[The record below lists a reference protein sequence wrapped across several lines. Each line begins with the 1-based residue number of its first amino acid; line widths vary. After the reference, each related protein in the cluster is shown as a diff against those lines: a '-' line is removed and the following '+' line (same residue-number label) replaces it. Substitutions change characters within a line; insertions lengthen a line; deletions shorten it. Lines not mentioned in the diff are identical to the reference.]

1 MKMTNILRSV
11 AAVFCGVLLWGCQQ
25 KEQLGEARAVAAS
38 ETYVVFD
45 AKSAPEKVL
54 SVYADGAW
62 AVDVDSEWI
71 TVSPMRGA
79 GAGEITVS
87 VTDNVTG
94 TVTDRPREGIITLQ
108 GGSVERNAK
117 IIVHQN
123 GDTYYGVQEYTL
135 AQLRELEV
143 DDVAKVAQA
152 QVVALSQKG
161 FIASDASGCLYVQGT
176 GVKLGDVLAFNGK
189 RIEVNGAPAFELD
202 ECEVKSHSEVVRPEA
217 KDITSILPTYD
228 TAVAEYVS
236 LSASLVGTNI
246 WISADVQIPVLDPL
260 ESLELS
266 KLDLHKVVLKGYG
279 VGLSMLVTSV
289 EDQGADEAL
298 IPYPLRFLVRV
309 DGINYTSDTWSATS
323 RIQPV
328 QGLGYIEYV
337 PFDLAT
343 TDGNQKYKLD
353 VSDKSPRVT
362 GPWPGDYWLF
372 YGNGAIKAGSEVHI
386 AFEAR
391 TSATGHKFWI
401 LEFLDGSEWRPAGE
415 TFTTTEPG
423 EEVVYTHAM
432 NADGATNVQADQV
445 VKYRKNTEHAQFRFR
460 CVANWQASG
469 AGKLAARNGGSA
481 RLTVTDVADVTYQ
494 PTIEILK
501 EGNGVEK
508 DPVYANIE
516 VSTELLTFNGTP
528 GAPKTI
534 TVQSDYDFTVSTSAE
549 WLSFD
554 VAEGLAGGP
563 VEIQVTCAQSELPEL
578 RQGTIKIVSEDS
590 EKVINV
596 VQSAAGQQ
604 LDPFVSVSG
613 GNKAE
618 VFETEGSITVKI
630 QSNVEVSYE
639 TADSWI
645 QVEAVPETKG
655 LVEWT
660 EYIVSYQANELP
672 DPRTGVVRFF
682 NEEEKVETLF
692 TLVQAGKEPEP
703 EYPEGV
709 FFQDDFEWLEPYI
722 QGWIAAN
729 PDDAD
734 KLDPVGAGDQATH
747 AQPNVWNVSELAA
760 TAGAELE
767 KRGYADLN
775 KDAKTLYMQKNYFK
789 MGATNKHTGLQL
801 PAIKFGASPVDAE
814 LSFDWCAHMTGKGVI
829 DNVTITVEI
838 VEGPGTL
845 ADTGTQVSA
854 ELSTTQEKGKLEWQH
869 AKVKLV
875 GVTDD
880 TRIQIHPT
888 HYKDGAGASQ
898 QRWHLDNIKVAEPSL
913 TVLFQDDFSWF
924 KDIADAAKAGDGVGN
939 QESGASAPN
948 VYTFDA
954 TGSETFLALFKEKGY
969 EDLNPS
975 GKVMYL
981 QKYYLKFSKGKVVG
995 GIRMPKVDFVSGDA
1009 VLEFDW
1015 CAQMGGNGSVDA
1027 VSLEV
1032 ELTGAGT
1039 CADSGQAKSNAIAHK
1054 QETGQM
1060 FWQHVKIQLKDVSAD
1075 TRIEIKPTQ
1084 FGATSGYYRWFLD
1097 NVKISQ

>member
-309 DGINYTSDTWSATS
+309 DGINYTSATWSATS

-481 RLTVTDVADVTYQ
+481 RLTVTDVADATYQ

-534 TVQSDYDFTVSTSAE
+534 TVQSDYDFTVSTSAD

-554 VAEGLAGGP
+554 VAEGLAGEP

-747 AQPNVWNVSELAA
+747 AQPNVWNVAELAA

-767 KRGYADLN
+767 KRGYTDLN

-898 QRWHLDNIKVAEPSL
+898 QRWHLDNIKVAEPEPAKPAVGD
-913 TVLFQDDFSWF
+913 VLWEEWWQGG
-924 KDIADAAKAGDGVGN
+924 AAGDTPSAYQEKETCSTVVFGEGN
-939 QESGASAPN
+939 VVYSQNSASTKLYDDALVFYNSKDN
-948 VYTFDA
+948 VTD
-954 TGSETFLALFKEKGY
+954 EKY
-969 EDLNPS
+969 RYNLLVT
-975 GKVMYL
+975 K
-981 QKYYLKFSKGKVVG
+981 
-995 GIRMPKVDFVSGDA
+995 
-1009 VLEFDW
+1009 
-1015 CAQMGGNGSVDA
+1015 GNGFLDVNGIPCNGVKTATLTYRSNSKLEGNHQVTSTTAGVTIGELSATSVPKQDLA
-1027 VSLEV
+1027 DKNTYTVTCTVTIPE
-1032 ELTGAGT
+1032 GT
-1039 CADSGQAKSNAIAHK
+1039 KTLDLCITNINAKSNIRVDGL
-1054 QETGQM
+1054 QVVVTEVQ
-1060 FWQHVKIQLKDVSAD
+1060 
-1075 TRIEIKPTQ
+1075 
-1084 FGATSGYYRWFLD
+1084 
-1097 NVKISQ
+1097 

>member
-1 MKMTNILRSV
+1 MKLNNIMKTLAFLV
-11 AAVFCGVLLWGCQQ
+11 AGALMMGCQQ
-25 KEQLGEARAVAAS
+25 ERSEEAKAVATS
-38 ETYVVFD
+38 ETYVTFHATGAADQVI
-45 AKSAPEKVL
+45 K
-54 SVYADGAW
+54 VYADGLW
-62 AVDVDSEWI
+62 NVDVDSPWI
-71 TVSPMRGA
+71 SVSPMKGD
-79 GAGEITVS
+79 GHGTITIS
-87 VTDNVTG
+87 VTDNATG
-94 TVTDRPREGIITLQ
+94 STIDRPRDGTIVIQ
-108 GGSVERNAK
+108 GKYVSRQTSVT
-117 IIVHQN
+117 VHQD
-123 GDTYYGVQEYTL
+123 GDTYYGVDTYTL
-135 AQLRELEV
+135 AQIRSLENG
-143 DDVAKVAQA
+143 DVAKVAQA
-152 QVVALSQKG
+152 QVVALSTKG
-161 FIASDASGCLYVQGT
+161 FIASDESGCLYVQGE
-176 GVKLGDVLAFNGK
+176 GLSLGDKVSFNGTK
-189 RIEVNGAPAFELD
+189 TTVNNAPAFVLD
-202 ECEVKSHSEVVRPEA
+202 EFDVVESGKVVYPEA
-217 KDITSILPTYD
+217 KDITATLADYD
-228 TAVAEYVS
+228 ATVAEYVS
-236 LSASLVGTNI
+236 LSASLIGTDIYVNDK
-246 WISADVQIPVLDPL
+246 ISIPILDPVEDL
-260 ESLELS
+260 KLGA
-266 KLDLHKVVLKGYG
+266 LDLHKVVFKGYA
-279 VGLSMLVTSV
+279 VGQSMLVTSV
-289 EDQGADEAL
+289 EDGGMDESL
-298 IPYPLRFLVRV
+298 IPYPLKFRVRV
-309 DGINYTSDTWSATS
+309 DNINYTTESFSES
-323 RIQPV
+323 SQIKPV

-337 PFDLAT
+337 PVDLAT
-343 TDGNQKYKLD
+343 TDDNKKYKLD

-391 TSATGHKFWI
+391 TSATGHKFWM
-401 LEFLDGSEWRPAGE
+401 LEFLDGGQWRPACE
-415 TFTTTEPG
+415 TLTSNEPG
-423 EEVVYTHAM
+423 EDVVYTHAM
-432 NADGATNVQADQV
+432 NADGATNVQANYV
-445 VKYRKNTEHAQFRFR
+445 VKYRKNSEHAQFRFR
-460 CVANWQASG
+460 CVTNWQASG
-469 AGKLAARNGGSA
+469 AGKLTARNGGSA
-481 RLTVTDVADVTYQ
+481 RLTVTNKDDETFQ
-494 PTIEILK
+494 PIIEIVK
-501 EGNGVEK
+501 EGNGIEK

-516 VSTELLTFNGTP
+516 LSANLLTFNGTP
-528 GAPKTI
+528 AAPKEVTI
-534 TVQSDYDFTVSTSAE
+534 TSDYDFTVSTSAD
-549 WLSFD
+549 WLSLD
-554 VAEGLAGGP
+554 QTEGLAGEP
-563 VEIQVTCAQSELPEL
+563 LTVKVTCAESLLSELREA
-578 RQGTIKIVSEDS
+578 TIKVVSEDS
-590 EKVINV
+590 EAVINV

-747 AQPNVWNVSELAA
+747 AQPNVWNVAELAA

-767 KRGYADLN
+767 KRGYTDLN

-845 ADTGTQVSA
+845 ADNGTQVSA

-898 QRWHLDNIKVAEPSL
+898 QRWHLDNIKVAEPEPAKPAVGD
-913 TVLFQDDFSWF
+913 VLWEEWWQGG
-924 KDIADAAKAGDGVGN
+924 AAGDTPSAYQEKETCSTVVFGEGN
-939 QESGASAPN
+939 VVYSQNSASTKLYDDALVFYNSKDN
-948 VYTFDA
+948 VTD
-954 TGSETFLALFKEKGY
+954 EKY
-969 EDLNPS
+969 RYNLLVT
-975 GKVMYL
+975 K
-981 QKYYLKFSKGKVVG
+981 
-995 GIRMPKVDFVSGDA
+995 
-1009 VLEFDW
+1009 
-1015 CAQMGGNGSVDA
+1015 GNGFLDVNGIPCNGVKTATLTYRSNSKLEGNHQVTSTTAGVTIGELSATSVPKQDLA
-1027 VSLEV
+1027 DKNTYTVTCTVTIPE
-1032 ELTGAGT
+1032 GT
-1039 CADSGQAKSNAIAHK
+1039 KTLDLCITNINAKSNIRVDGL
-1054 QETGQM
+1054 QVVVTEVQ
-1060 FWQHVKIQLKDVSAD
+1060 
-1075 TRIEIKPTQ
+1075 
-1084 FGATSGYYRWFLD
+1084 
-1097 NVKISQ
+1097 